1 MAAPTQLSATRLSQ
15 YDLDIPQRLI
25 AQYPPAE
32 RDRCNLMLVER
43 SIGRFSTH
51 DFGDLPGLLAPGDT
65 LILNDTRVFPARL
78 ITTREQGGG
87 TVEVLLHRELEPD
100 RWEVLVKPGRRA
112 RPGQRL
118 EIGPATY
125 CELETASPEG
135 GRVVRFHHT
144 FTSIFDL
151 LDKYGRAPLPPYIRR
166 EPEPA
171 DNETYQT
178 VFARERGAV
187 AAPTAGLHFTDRL
200 LAQLKA
206 MGIRIAYLTLHVG
219 LGTFQPVRVEDLSLH
234 SMAAEHYHL
243 TPETAALIN
252 DTTRRGRRVVA
263 VGTTVTRTLET
274 LATGPGEVRPGNGW
288 TEKFIYPPYDFQVV
302 TGLVTNFHMPQ
313 STLLMLVS
321 AFAGR
326 ELIFKS
332 YRYAVAQEYR
342 FYSYGDAMLIL

>member
-1 MAAPTQLSATRLSQ
+1 MAATTQVSAPRLSQ
-15 YDLDIPQRLI
+15 YDMAIPERLI

-32 RDRCNLMLVER
+32 RDRCKLMLVER
-43 SIGRFSTH
+43 TTGRLSTH
-51 DFGDLPGLLAPGDT
+51 DFSDLPGLLEPGDA

-78 ITTREQGGG
+78 ITTREASGGE
-87 TVEVLLHRELEPD
+87 VEVLLLKELGPD
-100 RWEVLVKPGRRA
+100 RWEVLVKPGRRS

-118 EIGPATY
+118 IIGPAAH
-125 CELETASPEG
+125 CQVETATPKG
-135 GRVVRFHHT
+135 GRVVRFHHDYK
-144 FTSIFDL
+144 SIFDL
-151 LDKYGRAPLPPYIRR
+151 LDEYGRSPLPPYIRR

-171 DNETYQT
+171 DRETYQT
-178 VFARERGAV
+178 VFAREQGAV

-200 LAQLKA
+200 LAELEAK
-206 MGIRIAYLTLHVG
+206 GIRIGYLTLHVG
-219 LGTFQPVRVEDLSLH
+219 LGTFQPVRVEDLSRH

-243 TPETAALIN
+243 TPQTAALIN
-252 DTTRRGRRVVA
+252 DTVRRGRRVVA

-274 LATGPGEVRPGNGW
+274 LAGGSGQLRPGSGW

-302 TGLVTNFHMPQ
+302 AGLVTNFHLAK

-326 ELIFKS
+326 ELIFES
-332 YRYAVAQEYR
+332 YRRAVAQEYR